1 MSDTARLQVDILK
14 YQLEEMERLQRLGG
28 LRTKR
33 ELWDTAFTLLK
44 WATKKKALGLPIGS
58 ISEDGVF
65 SEMEMPFLEHYAAA
79 VNSEHARTGGT
90 NSDDETSNAE
100 TTSGFPTRTRKT
112 AGSNISLA
120 KRKQA

>member
-14 YQLEEMERLQRLGG
+14 HQLEEMERLQRLGG

-79 VNSEHARTGGT
+79 VSSEQARNGGDD
-90 NSDDETSNAE
+90 NDDETSNVE
-100 TTSGFPTRTRKT
+100 TASGSPTGTRKNV
-112 AGSNISLA
+112 ASNISLA
-120 KRKQA
+120 RRKQA